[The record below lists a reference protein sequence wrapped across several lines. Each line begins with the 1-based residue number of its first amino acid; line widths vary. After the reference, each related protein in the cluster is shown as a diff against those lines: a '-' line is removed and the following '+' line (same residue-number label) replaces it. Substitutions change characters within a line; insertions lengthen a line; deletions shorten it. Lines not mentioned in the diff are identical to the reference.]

1 MIGIVTKTI
10 TVQQLYDCALKHNM
24 LGADYKIILDI
35 IERETVLN
43 NTVNPVKD
51 VSTIDFSKLVEYTVE
66 DLLALLSI

>member
-1 MIGIVTKTI
+1 MIGIVNKTI

-35 IERETVLN
+35 IERETILN
-43 NTVNPVKD
+43 NPVKD
-51 VSTIDFSKLVEYTVE
+51 TNTIDFSKLVEYTVE